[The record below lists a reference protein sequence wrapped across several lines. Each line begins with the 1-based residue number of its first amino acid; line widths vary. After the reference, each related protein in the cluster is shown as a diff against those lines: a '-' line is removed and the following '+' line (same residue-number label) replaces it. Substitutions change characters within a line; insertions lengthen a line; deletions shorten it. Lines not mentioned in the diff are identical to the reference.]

1 MAAAGTVVREVTRMR
16 GAAEAAGQRLLT
28 LTIEAELGF
37 EQPQDFEEFSQA
49 LAAAIAGVAE
59 RYRPGRQGVTI
70 SCWGRIRRPPDQ
82 EQADQLGGSRDG
94 QGG

>member
-59 RYRPGRQGVTI
+59 RYRPGPGKRGYHLMLGAHPAAAGPRASRSTR
-70 SCWGRIRRPPDQ
+70 RI
-82 EQADQLGGSRDG
+82 A
-94 QGG
+94 